1 MKKHTCLLLWFIVIT
16 SVILAFT
23 ACNSN
28 PATDGGSTE
37 PSGSQLQMPVEKET
51 GKERLLELG
60 ADDPSRSLMTVFN
73 IIVLCF
79 YSPKMNFS

>member
-37 PSGSQLQMPVEKET
+37 PSGSQ
-51 GKERLLELG
+51 GG
-60 ADDPSRSLMTVFN
+60 ADKNLDQIKGSGDCHVF
-73 IIVLCF
+73 VQTKEESC
-79 YSPKMNFS
+79 

>member
-28 PATDGGSTE
+28 PATDGESIE

-60 ADDPSRSLMTVFN
+60 ADDPSRSLMTGF
-73 IIVLCF
+73 
-79 YSPKMNFS
+79 

>member
-1 MKKHTCLLLWFIVIT
+1 MKKHTRLLLWFIVIT

-51 GKERLLELG
+51 GKERKGCLNWG
-60 ADDPSRSLMTVFN
+60 PMT
-73 IIVLCF
+73 LQGL
-79 YSPKMNFS
+79 